1 MTRPLRIQYPEAW
14 YHAMNRGRNQD
25 ALFIDNTDYS
35 TFIDLLQ
42 EAGAMWKIKIAA
54 YCLMT
59 NHYHLLVQTPQA
71 NLDRCMRH
79 INGIYTQR
87 FNRRYKMDG
96 QLFRGRYKA
105 ILVDADNYLLEL
117 VRYIHL
123 NPVRA
128 GIVRRPEE
136 YLWSSHRG
144 YLTESDKW
152 KWLQKEFVFGMLNEN
167 KAGRERAF
175 LNFIGQGDSKDIKNF
190 YEKKSL
196 PSVLG
201 SEGFIEKIKAKYF
214 GIKKHKEVPQSRH
227 LEPRIEDIRKIVSLA
242 YEVQEESLLKMRRGF
257 YNEARDVAVY
267 LSRLNTGKKLDEI
280 GAAFNIANYSTVSS
294 IIVNMR
300 NRSNADKGLTRRL
313 RELDQLLKGQRQT

>member
-1 MTRPLRIQYPEAW
+1 
-14 YHAMNRGRNQD
+14 MNRGRNQD

>member
-1 MTRPLRIQYPEAW
+1 
-14 YHAMNRGRNQD
+14 MNRGRNQD
-25 ALFIDNTDYS
+25 TLFIDNTDYS
-35 TFIDLLQ
+35 VFIDLLQ
-42 EAGAMWKIKIAA
+42 EAGAIWKIKIAA
-54 YCLMT
+54 YCLMS

-117 VRYIHL
+117 VRYIHR

-128 GIVRRPEE
+128 GIVRQPEE

-144 YLTESDKW
+144 YLAKSDNW
-152 KWLQKEFVFGMLNEN
+152 KWLQKEFVLGMFDEN
-167 KAGRERAF
+167 KAGQKEAF
-175 LNFIGQGDSKDIKNF
+175 LNFIGQGDSKDIQKF
-190 YEKKSL
+190 YEKKNL
-196 PSVLG
+196 PSFLG

-214 GIKKHKEVPQSRH
+214 GIKKHKEVPQSKH
-227 LEPRIEDIRKIVSLA
+227 LEPTIEDIRRIVSSG
-242 YEVQEESLLKMRRGF
+242 YKVQKESLSKMRRGF

-267 LSRLNTGKKLDEI
+267 LSRLNTGKKLNEI

-294 IIVNMR
+294 IIANIR
-300 NRSNADKGLTRRL
+300 NRSNADKELTKRL
-313 RELDQLLKGQRQT
+313 REIDQLLKGQRQI